1 MRRGTPWV
9 RARVAAALAG
19 AAPVGGAEKRAP
31 GQCPAGV
38 PLPTPTCNEP
48 RTTHLFPHPPPIT
61 PRQLDLLAAELAAA
75 RLANERAQ
83 EQADAY
89 QLMLGYKEDMMAALE
104 LGGQVGSS

>member
-1 MRRGTPWV
+1 MPSWRP
-9 RARVAAALAG
+9 
-19 AAPVGGAEKRAP
+19 APNP
-31 GQCPAGV
+31 H
-38 PLPTPTCNEP
+38 LP
-48 RTTHLFPHPPPIT
+48 RTTYHSPFPSPIT

-104 LGGQVGSS
+104 LGGQVGGPW